1 MPIKKMYR
9 LPVESSRHF
18 QIQHLFNE
26 YILQFSKCM
35 ANPSRISAQR
45 ARKCLLKLKVA
56 AGARAK
62 EILALYAPT
71 KNVGREPV
79 NMDHKKKD
87 PNVS

>member
-1 MPIKKMYR
+1 MPIRKMYR

-35 ANPSRISAQR
+35 ANPSRLYAQR
-45 ARKCLLKLKVA
+45 ARKALIKLKKA
-56 AGARAK
+56 AGARAI
-62 EILALYAPT
+62 ELLDLYAPT

-79 NMDHKKKD
+79 NMNHRKKHTD
-87 PNVS
+87 VS